1 MHIKS
6 EADSPDHLAQAV
18 KVVTGNSFQSL
29 VIDNTKDVLVEF
41 YAPWCG
47 HCKKLEP
54 IYLKMAQ
61 VLVPLLFCA
70 SRIQPLTRFAGAGG

>member
-1 MHIKS
+1 M
-6 EADSPDHLAQAV
+6 

-54 IYLKMAQ
+54 VYLKMAQ
-61 VLVPLLFCA
+61 V
-70 SRIQPLTRFAGAGG
+70 GAARQSI

>member
-29 VIDNTKDVLVEF
+29 VVDNTKDVLVEF

-54 IYLKMAQ
+54 VYLKMAQ
-61 VLVPLLFCA
+61 VPLLFYA
-70 SRIQPLTRFAGAGG
+70 SLMQPLTRFAGAGG